1 MADWP
6 AGLHVSLPGLSA
18 FGSGTGDA
26 AGHAAA
32 SLSRSMRGNT
42 MSETTML
49 RHVVMFG
56 FKDGTTAAEI
66 DEIVR
71 RFAGLKDEVP
81 DIEAFEY
88 GENNSPE
95 RLNDGLSHCFLLTF
109 PSTQARDA
117 YLPHPR

>member
-1 MADWP
+1 
-6 AGLHVSLPGLSA
+6 
-18 FGSGTGDA
+18 
-26 AGHAAA
+26 
-32 SLSRSMRGNT
+32 

-56 FKDGTTAAEI
+56 FKDGTSAAEI

-95 RLNDGLSHCFLLTF
+95 GLNDGLSHCFLLTF

-117 YLPHPR
+117 YLPHPRHKAFADWVGQWVAKVVVVDYWAGDGS